1 MFAPIGLRVAH
12 DIDSCRKTS
21 FTFPVDNVIVHWT
34 LSSQGLVVQG
44 IPVAAM
50 KGLYRRDIVQFDKAR
65 PERLPGRLLFSL
77 LNVVDD
83 KLKVVKEEMVVVVSQ
98 VGGWRVRLRGDV
110 SRFEVGHNQ
119 TH

>member
-1 MFAPIGLRVAH
+1 MISTAAERRV
-12 DIDSCRKTS
+12 SR
-21 FTFPVDNVIVHWT
+21 FTFPVDNVIVHCT

-83 KLKVVKEEMVVVVSQ
+83 KLKVVKEEMVVVSQ